1 MIAPLCRPL
10 VATAVM
16 TAIGAL
22 VSLPSGPA
30 MAEPAHGIAM
40 YGDPAL
46 PQDFEHLPHANPD
59 APQGGRIVFGEVGG
73 FDSLN
78 PYIRRGT
85 APWGVGLLTVETLL
99 GRSYDE
105 PFTMYGVLAESVET
119 NEARDFVEFTLREE
133 ARFSDGSPVTVEDV
147 MWSMETLGTLG
158 QPRYHAAWAKI
169 ETMEQTGPRS
179 IRFTF
184 TEVDRELPLI
194 LGLRPILQKAQFDDR
209 PFDESSLTPVIGSG
223 PYVVGNFEPGRSIS
237 FVKNPEWWGRDLN
250 FYAGQHN
257 FDEVRYEYFGD
268 AAVVFE
274 QFKAGEI
281 MSWREGNAAR
291 WEDSYDFPRMAAGEV
306 VKSEIA
312 HQRPSG
318 MTGLVFN
325 TRRDKFSDWRVRE
338 ALIHAFNFEY
348 VAQTITGGVDPRI
361 TSYFSNSVLGMDHGP
376 AEGRVAEL
384 LEPWRADLLPGAV
397 EGYSLPESDG
407 SVANRAN
414 MGAAAALL
422 AEAGWEP
429 DDGGVLRNGDGRA
442 FEFTILLRQGASEMR
457 AIVDIYVEA
466 LRRLGI
472 RVDTASVDSAQYTER
487 VNDFD
492 FDMTHMVRAMSLSP
506 GNEQWLYWGSE
517 AAEMPGS
524 RNIMGAQSPA
534 IDALIEG
541 LLTAEGQDDFRAA
554 AQALDRVLMAERFAV
569 PLWFS
574 PVSRLAHDARLHF
587 PERLPMYGD
596 WLGFQPEVWWFE
608 E

>member
-1 MIAPLCRPL
+1 MIARLCRPL
-10 VATAVM
+10 AVS
-16 TAIGAL
+16 ALILAGAAL
-22 VSLPSGPA
+22 AALPADQA
-30 MAEPAHGIAM
+30 MAGPAHGIAM

-119 NEARDFVEFTLREE
+119 NAARDFVEFTLREE
-133 ARFSDGSPVTVEDV
+133 ARFSDGSPVTVADV

-158 QPRYHAAWAKI
+158 SPRYHAAWSKI
-169 ETMEQTGPRS
+169 ATMEQTGPRS
-179 IRFTF
+179 VRFTF

-209 PFDESSLTPVIGSG
+209 PFDESSLEPVIGSG
-223 PYVVGNFEPGRSIS
+223 PYVVGNFEPGRSIT
-237 FVKNPEWWGRDLN
+237 FVKNPDWWARDLN

-291 WEDSYDFPRMAAGEV
+291 WEDSYDFPRMAAGQV
-306 VKSEIA
+306 VKSEIP

-325 TRRDKFSDWRVRE
+325 TRRDLFADWRVRE

-376 AEGRVAEL
+376 AEGRVAEM
-384 LEPWRADLLPGAV
+384 LEPWRAELLPGAV

-414 MGAAAALL
+414 MRAAAALL

-429 DDGGVLRNGDGRA
+429 DAAGVLRNGEGRA
-442 FEFTILLRQGASEMR
+442 FAFTILLRQGASEMR
-457 AIVDIYVEA
+457 AIVDIYVES

-487 VNDFD
+487 VTEFD

-524 RNIMGAQSPA
+524 RNIMGASSPA

-541 LLTAEGQDDFRAA
+541 LLTAGGQEDFRAA

-574 PVSRLAHDARLHF
+574 PVSRLAHDARLRF

>member
-1 MIAPLCRPL
+1 MTARPRHSL
-10 VATAVM
+10 ATAL
-16 TAIGAL
+16 AL
-22 VSLPSGPA
+22 GLAALAGTPA
-30 MAEPAHGIAM
+30 LAEPAHGIAM

-46 PQDFEHLPHANPD
+46 PPDFAHLPHANPD

-105 PFTMYGVLAESVET
+105 PFTLYGVLAESVET
-119 NEARDFVEFTLREE
+119 NAERDFVEFTLREE

-147 MWSMETLGTLG
+147 MWSMEALGTEG
-158 QPRYHAAWAKI
+158 QPRYHAAWSKI
-169 ETMEQTGPRS
+169 ASMEASGPRS
-179 IRFTF
+179 VRFTF

-209 PFDESSLTPVIGSG
+209 AFDESSLVPVIGSG

-237 FVKNPEWWGRDLN
+237 LVKNPDWWARDLS
-250 FYAGQHN
+250 FYSGQHN

-291 WEDSYDFPRMAAGEV
+291 WADSYDFPRVQSGAV
-306 VKSEIA
+306 TRSEIP

-325 TRRDKFSDWRVRE
+325 TRRDLFADWRVRE

-361 TSYFSNSVLGMDHGP
+361 TSYFSNSILGMDHGP
-376 AEGRVAEL
+376 AEGRVADM
-384 LEPWRADLLPGAV
+384 LEPWRAHLLPGAV
-397 EGYSLPESDG
+397 EGYELPVSDG

-414 MGAAAALL
+414 MRAATALL

-429 DDGGVLRNGDGRA
+429 DASGVLRNGDGTA

-457 AIVDIYVEA
+457 AIVDIYVES
-466 LRRLGI
+466 LRRLGV

-487 VNDFD
+487 LNDYD

-517 AAEMPGS
+517 AADLPAT

-541 LLTAEGQDDFRAA
+541 LLTADGQEDFVAA

-569 PLWFS
+569 PMWFS
-574 PVSRLAHDARLHF
+574 PVSRLAHDTRLRF

-596 WLGFQPEVWWFE
+596 WLGFQPEVWWYQE
-608 E
+608 